1 MLQIFSPMRN
11 EQVSNETS
19 SSTGSDESTISA
31 ESLGVGLSIH
41 PKINERKNANIKK
54 TLLKINRRA
63 FSFFKTFF

>member
-11 EQVSNETS
+11 EHVSNETS

-41 PKINERKNANIKK
+41 PKINERNNPNIKK
-54 TLLKINRRA
+54 P
-63 FSFFKTFF
+63 S